1 MDMASK
7 TVGGMPMRWH
17 EHGSGM
23 PLILIHGIPTGP
35 ALWRH
40 VLPRIEA
47 ARGLAW
53 EMVGYAGSIPAGRD
67 RDISVAHQAD
77 YLVQW
82 MDSLEIEKAIFAG
95 HDLGGGVAQ
104 IAAVR
109 HPERMVAAWDQVLET
124 SDFAARRA
132 EIAAF
137 NASSPHRKRGLAA
150 CGDKR
155 APRLGPSP
163 GFKNLRWSKPVFA
176 GDRITYFSEVTD
188 KRASA
193 SRPEWGLF
201 FHRNTG
207 VNQHGEE
214 VFSFEGCVFVERLK
228 PAGA

>member
-1 MDMASK
+1 
-7 TVGGMPMRWH
+7 
-17 EHGSGM
+17 
-23 PLILIHGIPTGP
+23 
-35 ALWRH
+35 
-40 VLPRIEA
+40 
-47 ARGLAW
+47 
-53 EMVGYAGSIPAGRD
+53 
-67 RDISVAHQAD
+67 
-77 YLVQW
+77 
-82 MDSLEIEKAIFAG
+82 
-95 HDLGGGVAQ
+95 
-104 IAAVR
+104 
-109 HPERMVAAWDQVLET
+109 MVAAWDQVLET